1 MRMTAESNR
10 ALSALQRELA
20 YEDTLSC
27 VQCGYC
33 LPACP
38 TYAALGKE
46 THSPRG
52 RIHLVRLAAE
62 GKMDDWSLL
71 AEALDLCLG
80 CRACETACPSGVRY
94 GRILESAR
102 TAIAARRRHSAPARL
117 ARKLVFR
124 GLFPHKRRLNSVAGT
139 LWVYQKSGLDK
150 AAERLR
156 LTRLLP
162 ASLAAFAA
170 VLPRQTS
177 PAARARRP
185 KTLQPRGERRFR
197 VAFFTGCVMDAMF
210 EQINRLS
217 MELLALAGCEVVT
230 VPGETCCGALHAHA
244 GEHGDA
250 KRLAKRN
257 IEAFERL
264 EASGIDYVVNNA
276 GGCGAMLTEY
286 PDLFEDEPQ
295 WRERARRFADKCA
308 DISVVLAQLE
318 LPFARS
324 ADHRVTVTY
333 QPSCHMTNVQKV
345 TVPPLQ
351 LLRSVPG
358 VQLVKMADQDRC
370 CGSAGIYN
378 LIHYGASMSILD
390 EKMRSVRATSADVV
404 VTTNPGCLLQ
414 MRLGIQRAGL
424 SDRMRAVHL
433 VELLAEA
440 CGLIR

>member
-1 MRMTAESNR
+1 MTADADR
-10 ALSALQRELA
+10 ARSELQRELA

-38 TYAALGKE
+38 TYAAFGKE

-62 GKMDDWSLL
+62 GKMNDWTLL
-71 AEALDLCLG
+71 AEAMDLCLG

-102 TAIAARRRHSAPARL
+102 TAIAARRRPGAFAR
-117 ARKLVFR
+117 AGRKLAFR
-124 GLFPHKRRLNSVAGT
+124 GLFPHKRLLNSLAGT
-139 LWVYQKSGLDK
+139 LWVYQKSGLEK
-150 AAERLR
+150 AAESLR

-162 ASLAAFAA
+162 ASLAAFAE

-185 KTLQPRGERRFR
+185 KTFQPRGERRFR

-210 EQINRLS
+210 ERVNRLS
-217 MELLALAGCEVVT
+217 MELLALAGCEVVS

-244 GEHGDA
+244 GERGDA
-250 KRLAKRN
+250 KRLAMRN

-264 EASGIDYVVNNA
+264 EASGIDYVVHNA
-276 GGCGAMLTEY
+276 GGCGAMLAEY
-286 PDLFEDEPQ
+286 PRLFDDEPL
-295 WRERARRFADKCA
+295 WRERARRFADQCA

-318 LPFARS
+318 LPFKR
-324 ADHRVTVTY
+324 DPDRWVTVTY
-333 QPSCHMTNVQKV
+333 QPSCHMTHVQKV
-345 TVPPLQ
+345 TAPPLD
-351 LLRSVPG
+351 LLRSIPG
-358 VQLVKMADQDRC
+358 VRLADMEDRDQC

-378 LIHYGASMSILD
+378 IVHHEESMSILD
-390 EKMRSVRATSADVV
+390 AKMRSVRATGAAVV

-414 MRLGIQRAGL
+414 MRLGIRRAGL
-424 SDRMRAVHL
+424 AERMRAVHL

-440 CGLIR
+440 CGLTR